1 MRFSTV
7 FAAVS
12 AFAGLALA
20 QSSTGSATCQASST
34 VEASSVDSSTR
45 NTWCRAQQQSC
56 PTLCGGSTAN
66 NTCDIET
73 LTYNCTCN
81 PAIPNLN
88 ISDFSQTLPSLE
100 CQYAVGEC
108 TAAHPDDATCQS
120 VCQSVVCGSKNVTS
134 QAETSSSSAVASATG
149 TPTSSGTAS
158 TASTTAAASSSAAA
172 VVNFGTNYG
181 SVSLVAGLL
190 ALFGL
195 AL

>member
-1 MRFSTV
+1 MRVSTV

-12 AFAGLALA
+12 AFGLALA
-20 QSSTGSATCQASST
+20 QSSTGATCQPSST
-34 VEASSVDSSTR
+34 VEPSSVDSTQR

-73 LTYNCTCN
+73 LTYNCTCS
-81 PAIPNLN
+81 PAISNLN

-100 CQYAVGEC
+100 CQYAVGQC
-108 TAAHPDDATCQS
+108 TQAHPDDATCQS

-172 VVNFGTNYG
+172 AAVAFGSNFG
-181 SVSLVAGLL
+181 SASLIAGLL
-190 ALFGL
+190 ALFSL